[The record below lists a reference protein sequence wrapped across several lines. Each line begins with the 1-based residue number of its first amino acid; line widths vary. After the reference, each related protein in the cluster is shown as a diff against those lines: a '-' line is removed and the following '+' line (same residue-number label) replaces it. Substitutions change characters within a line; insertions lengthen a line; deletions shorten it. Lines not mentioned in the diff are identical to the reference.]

1 MPSERL
7 GVGFVRWAP
16 KGTYSRFVG
25 FWARR
30 TVPRGLRARLYSRF
44 ARRFGIELA
53 EVERPLDEYP
63 SFDAFFTRRL
73 RSGARP
79 IDPADDVAISPVDGT
94 VVESGIAVGGR
105 LIQAKGID
113 YTLRGLLIDPDEAQR
128 FTGGAYVTLY
138 LAPRDY
144 HRIHSPAGGD
154 VIAWRHVPGA
164 VFPVN
169 PPSVRHVPG
178 LFARN
183 ERLITYLQTS
193 FGRMAVVKVAATGV
207 SDITCAYDPSVRT
220 RQTRRTRRVDY
231 ETARPVGKGDELG
244 AFHLGSTVIVLFE
257 HGRVVLEPLA
267 AGQRVLM
274 GQAIARKAA
283 TAAGADDAAA

>member
-79 IDPADDVAISPVDGT
+79 VDPDPEVAVSPVDSV
-94 VVESGIAVGGR
+94 VVESGTATAGR

-113 YTLRGLLIDPDEAQR
+113 YTLRALLIDQE
-128 FTGGAYVTLY
+128 
-138 LAPRDY
+138 
-144 HRIHSPAGGD
+144 
-154 VIAWRHVPGA
+154 
-164 VFPVN
+164 
-169 PPSVRHVPG
+169 
-178 LFARN
+178 
-183 ERLITYLQTS
+183 
-193 FGRMAVVKVAATGV
+193 
-207 SDITCAYDPSVRT
+207 
-220 RQTRRTRRVDY
+220 
-231 ETARPVGKGDELG
+231 
-244 AFHLGSTVIVLFE
+244 
-257 HGRVVLEPLA
+257 
-267 AGQRVLM
+267 
-274 GQAIARKAA
+274 
-283 TAAGADDAAA
+283 